1 MKRCNKITVIWTCA
15 IVVVALFWGVALYNN
30 ARKGQTVV
38 KEVALQTLQKVAEQ
52 VVNREFDK
60 LRVYHVSW
68 DNNGTKQT
76 KRQVITEEGKLPK
89 LAY

>member
-38 KEVALQTLQKVAEQ
+38 KEVALQTLQKVDGNDDCRSSDAC
-52 VVNREFDK
+52 R
-60 LRVYHVSW
+60 
-68 DNNGTKQT
+68 
-76 KRQVITEEGKLPK
+76 
-89 LAY
+89 A

>member
-68 DNNGTKQT
+68 DMLCIYNRLLLN
-76 KRQVITEEGKLPK
+76 IL
-89 LAY
+89 

>member
-38 KEVALQTLQKVAEQ
+38 RGRVANSAEGCGAGGESG
-52 VVNREFDK
+52 V
-60 LRVYHVSW
+60 
-68 DNNGTKQT
+68 
-76 KRQVITEEGKLPK
+76 
-89 LAY
+89 